1 MEELAKQVKGEMLR
15 TFFWLAIALASGI
28 GVYYL
33 MW

>member
-15 TFFWLAIALASGI
+15 TVLWITISLGIGI

-33 MW
+33 AF